1 MATADTAFLN
11 PAGEASP
18 PQPKAGR
25 GRGAAGSGEPQPQ
38 PPQKQKLFA
47 EREAIYSR
55 SIQGFWRKVKWW
67 TVAVLLGLYYLGP
80 WLRWDRGPGAPDQ
93 ALLIDMPGRRAYFF
107 GLEIWPQEIYYLTGL
122 LILGAVGLFFV
133 TALFGRV
140 WCGFTCPQTVWTDLF
155 MWVER
160 KIEGD
165 RNARIKLDKAP
176 LSAPKIGKKLAKH
189 AAWLLIALATG
200 GAWIMYFNDAPTVVR
215 DFFTGQA
222 SMAIYGF
229 VFLFTATTYLLAG
242 WAREQ
247 VCIYMCPWPR
257 FQGAM
262 FDEDSLVVTYEDWR
276 GEPRGGARKGQSFEG
291 RGHCV
296 DCGLCW
302 QVCPTGVD
310 IRKGQQ
316 MACIG
321 CALCVDACN
330 SVMDRFG
337 LPRELITYDSIANQ
351 VARAK
356 GETKTRLKL
365 IRPRTIAYAVLL
377 LVIATVMVVGLSTRS
392 RLHVNV
398 LQDRQP
404 LFVKLSDG
412 SIRNGYTLKIVNMV
426 REPKT
431 YLLSTDGLVGA
442 EIAVLG
448 RHLEPGP
455 YLELEVAPD
464 DVSAFRVFVKAP
476 ADSLSGPQTDF
487 TFYLIDMETRQ
498 SEEVRGIFNGPA
510 APAKPERAPT
520 FSALGETG

>member
-1 MATADTAFLN
+1 MATADGAFLK
-11 PAGEASP
+11 PTGSDLRQEARETRP
-18 PQPKAGR
+18 
-25 GRGAAGSGEPQPQ
+25 GASGDGIGSGGTQ
-38 PPQKQKLFA
+38 PPEKQKLFA
-47 EREAIYSR
+47 DRDRVYSR
-55 SIQGFWRKVKWW
+55 SIQGKWRKVKWW
-67 TVAVLLGLYYLGP
+67 TLAVLLGLYYIGP
-80 WLRWDRGPGAPDQ
+80 WLRWDRGLGAPNQ

-107 GLEIWPQEIYYLTGL
+107 GLEIWPQEIYYLTGV
-122 LILGAVGLFFV
+122 LILGALGLFFV

-140 WCGFTCPQTVWTDLF
+140 WCGFTCPQTLWTDLF

-165 RNARIKLDKAP
+165 RNARMKLDKGP
-176 LSAPKIGKKLAKH
+176 LTGAKVGKKFAKH
-189 AAWLLIALATG
+189 GAWLLIALATG
-200 GAWIMYFNDAPTVVR
+200 GAWIMYFNNAPTVVH

-222 SMAIYGF
+222 TTAIYGF
-229 VFLFTATTYLLAG
+229 VFLFTATTYVLAG

-330 SVMDRFG
+330 SVMNRFG
-337 LPRELITYDSIANQ
+337 LPPELITYDSISNQ
-351 VARAK
+351 LARAD
-356 GETKTRLKL
+356 GRTKTRFRLV
-365 IRPRTIAYAVLL
+365 RPRTIAYAVLL
-377 LVIATVMVVGLSTRS
+377 LLIATVMVVSLSTRS

-404 LFVKLSDG
+404 LYVKLSDG
-412 SIRNGYTLKIVNMV
+412 SIRNGYTIKVVNMV

-431 YLLSTDGLVGA
+431 YLLSTDGLTGA

-455 YLELEVAPD
+455 YVELDVAPD
-464 DVSAFRVFVKAP
+464 DVSSFRVFVKAP
-476 ADSLSGPQTDF
+476 MSSLDSVQTDF
-487 TFYLIDMETRQ
+487 TFYLIDLATRESET
-498 SEEVRGIFNGPA
+498 VRGIFNGPA
-510 APAKPERAPT
+510 AVAANAANARR
-520 FSALGETG
+520 GGDGG